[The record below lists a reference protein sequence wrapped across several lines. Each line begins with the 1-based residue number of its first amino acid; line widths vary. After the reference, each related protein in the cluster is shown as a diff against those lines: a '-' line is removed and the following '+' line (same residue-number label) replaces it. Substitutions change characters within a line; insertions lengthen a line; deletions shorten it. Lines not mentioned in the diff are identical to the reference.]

1 MNRDEITAKIAE
13 LEKKIQMDKLQKNG
27 AYSTGSVVGSAEHG
41 VKADSY
47 ALCLGGGGGKGA
59 YQLGV
64 YRALAEY
71 GLMDKV
77 TAISGTSIGAIN
89 ALLFA

>member
-1 MNRDEITAKIAE
+1 M
-13 LEKKIQMDKLQKNG
+13 
-27 AYSTGSVVGSAEHG
+27 GSAEHG

-71 GLMDKV
+71 GLIDKV

-89 ALLFA
+89 AVLFACNDPDRSEEAWKKIHLRRCLTLILI

>member
-47 ALCLGGGGGKGA
+47 ALSLGGGGGLPARRVQSACRVRPHG
-59 YQLGV
+59 
-64 YRALAEY
+64 
-71 GLMDKV
+71 
-77 TAISGTSIGAIN
+77 
-89 ALLFA
+89 

>member
-47 ALCLGGGGGKGA
+47 ALCLGGGGGK
-59 YQLGV
+59 
-64 YRALAEY
+64 
-71 GLMDKV
+71 
-77 TAISGTSIGAIN
+77 
-89 ALLFA
+89 